1 MFLKVSPVTG
11 VGRSIK
17 VRKLS
22 PKYLGPFEILAK
34 VGPVAFRLALPPNLA
49 QIHDVFHVSQLKK
62 YQPDPSHII
71 EYENVALQD
80 NLSFVVSPDKI
91 IDVKVKQLRNKSIPL
106 VKVVWKSL
114 SPEEATWEMESKMR
128 QKYPHLF
135 H

>member
-34 VGPVAFRLALPPNLA
+34 VGPVAYRLALPPNLA

-91 IDVKVKQLRNKSIPL
+91 IDVKIKQLRNKSIPL
-106 VKVVWKSL
+106 VKVVWKGL
-114 SPEEATWEMESKMR
+114 SPEEATWEMESEMR
-128 QKYPHLF
+128 QKYHHLF

>member
-1 MFLKVSPVTG
+1 M
-11 VGRSIK
+11 
-17 VRKLS
+17 RKLS

-91 IDVKVKQLRNKSIPL
+91 IDMKVKQLRNKSIPL

-114 SPEEATWEMESKMR
+114 SPEEATWEMESEMR